1 MALFHFLAQLAA
13 DLRGGLAALLV
24 GRRRLQG
31 RTGVGRP
38 SSFTATMVKK
48 QLLAWRTLRLRM
60 SSATTLMPISIDEV
74 PVWFTDARKVTSSP
88 TAIGWRNI
96 TWSTDRVTT

>member
-13 DLRGGLAALLV
+13 DLRSGLALLV

-31 RTGVGRP
+31 RDGRRPAFLIHGHHGEEAAVGVAHAALG
-38 SSFTATMVKK
+38 
-48 QLLAWRTLRLRM
+48 M

-74 PVWFTDARKVTSSP
+74 PVWFTEARKVTSSP
-88 TAIGWRNI
+88 TAMGWRNI
-96 TWSTDRVTT
+96 TCPPTG